1 MHSYIYVYVNMH
13 GKHLFCRLM
22 ILTDVRTS
30 QMVFGM
36 QSLLDEHEYF
46 LSNLNIPLDAL
57 PCFDPNP
64 AVPLF
69 RLVLLFVYSLVNIAS
84 TT

>member
-1 MHSYIYVYVNMH
+1 MHANAV
-13 GKHLFCRLM
+13 CD
-22 ILTDVRTS
+22 ILKIITDVRTS

-36 QSLLDEHEYF
+36 QSLLDEHEYS
-46 LSNLNIPLDAL
+46 LSNLDIPLDAL

-69 RLVLLFVYSLVNIAS
+69 RLVLLFVYSLESIALMI
-84 TT
+84 